1 MDASNSEK
9 ISNTGIVTNNFSIHE
24 ISANGKQKIVF
35 MLKRKQYSKAYQYLL
50 LKEQMTR
57 KQRGIEILSG
67 IIASYLVGDMVWLI
81 PPLVRN
87 CKNYEEAIRQKKC
100 GNYHKALL
108 LFEQIIKY
116 KDSRQYGAVCLK
128 KYIKWGINNQKNIFI
143 GVCKK
148 SLLSG
153 CLSHQIQAFI
163 HFLPEKVYLQNV
175 FKPQIK
181 KFVNGKIQNC
191 LRR

>member
-1 MDASNSEK
+1 MCELWKVFGRYAAGIVAFVGQSNEK
-9 ISNTGIVTNNFSIHE
+9 DNYGNKVEGCLYLNTIWMPPIRKRSAIQGIVTNNFSIHE

-87 CKNYEEAIRQKKC
+87 CKNYEEAIRQK
-100 GNYHKALL
+100 NVVI
-108 LFEQIIKY
+108 IIKL
-116 KDSRQYGAVCLK
+116 C
-128 KYIKWGINNQKNIFI
+128 
-143 GVCKK
+143 C
-148 SLLSG
+148 
-153 CLSHQIQAFI
+153 
-163 HFLPEKVYLQNV
+163 FLNKL
-175 FKPQIK
+175 
-181 KFVNGKIQNC
+181 
-191 LRR
+191 